1 MFYYLSAAALQYL
14 APTLLL
20 LFSVLMLRTLG
31 ELKVEENRL
40 HMSIIEKQ
48 RRAFLFRPFHPDIR
62 SYILHTGLS
71 SNPVVGTRRI
81 CLIIMRFIAGLVII
95 SFFLMTFTFDSR
107 LTLYGEIR

>member
-40 HMSIIEKQ
+40 HMSNIENI
-48 RRAFLFRPFHPDIR
+48 AFLFRPFHPNIR
-62 SYILHTGLS
+62 SDILHIGLS